1 MRVSFGY
8 ENKDIGIINKM
19 TYKLAKYDLEG
30 NFHGFETLTDQLQVC
45 EISLEEIE
53 RLRNFGTTIQN
64 TCTFDLARLVSNNK
78 NIHPRNENMFYEMYI
93 EDYNGDL
100 IDVPVV
106 VRNLVTDNGVQPNA
120 VGEDET
126 NYILTRRFFI
136 FDTISGV
143 QVTSGNDYEQI
154 VQAYKDG

>member
-1 MRVSFGY
+1 
-8 ENKDIGIINKM
+8 
-19 TYKLAKYDLEG
+19 
-30 NFHGFETLTDQLQVC
+30 
-45 EISLEEIE
+45 
-53 RLRNFGTTIQN
+53 
-64 TCTFDLARLVSNNK
+64 
-78 NIHPRNENMFYEMYI
+78 MYI

-143 QVTSGNDYEQI
+143 
-154 VQAYKDG
+154 